1 MSLLI
6 FIVLFVLQ
14 ELPFFKSKL
23 QRNVEECI
31 LNSSSSYRQNKLKIT
46 SDFSFVL
53 FSVCS
58 KCFHSKNV
66 YIC

>member
-14 ELPFFKSKL
+14 ELLFKSKL

-31 LNSSSSYRQNKLKIT
+31 LNSSGSYRQNKLKIT